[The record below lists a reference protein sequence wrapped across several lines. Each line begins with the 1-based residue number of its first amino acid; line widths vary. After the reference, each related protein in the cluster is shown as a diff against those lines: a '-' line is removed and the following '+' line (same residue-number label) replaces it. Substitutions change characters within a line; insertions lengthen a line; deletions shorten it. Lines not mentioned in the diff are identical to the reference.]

1 MAEYGQAVETSASPE
16 QVWRVWSD
24 TSTWGQWN
32 PNVTTMDLQGP
43 FQTGSTAVMN
53 TRAGQHHRMR
63 LVDVSP
69 GRSFAL
75 ETNVVPGTTFRF
87 NCRIDPPAG
96 AGAMTK
102 ISQHVEV
109 KGPLGP
115 VLGGMLGPQVSKDFG
130 TLLRNLAKKAE
141 SGS

>member
-1 MAEYGQAVETSASPE
+1 MAEYGETVETTASADR
-16 QVWRVWSD
+16 VWKVWSD
-24 TSTWGQWN
+24 TSTWGEWN
-32 PNVTTMDLQGP
+32 PNVTTMDMNGP
-43 FQTGSTAVMN
+43 FESGSTGVMN
-53 TRAGQHHRMR
+53 TPSGQHHKMR
-63 LVDVSP
+63 LADVMP

-87 NCRIDPPAG
+87 NCRIETVTG
-96 AGAMTK
+96 KTNIG
-102 ISQHVEV
+102 QHVEV

-115 VLGGMLGPQVSKDFG
+115 ILGGMLGPQVSKEFG